1 MRGCHA
7 CRDALMCFAMNMR
20 RVALQYG
27 RGELELELPADNLT
41 VVEPRFAPG
50 LPDEAAAFVEA
61 VRAPIGTRPL
71 RELVRAHERVAIV
84 IPDHTRPL
92 PRERLLPWLFA
103 ELAHVP
109 AGNFTI
115 INGTGSHR
123 ANTPAELRE
132 MVGAA
137 VYERYRVVN
146 HDSRDPTQLSRAG
159 TTRDGRPVWM
169 NRDYVE
175 ADRRIVMG
183 FIEPHFMAGFS
194 GGYKGAFPA
203 VADLE
208 SIKHYHRAQV
218 IADPQST
225 WGVITGNPTQ
235 AQVRANGALLPVDFL
250 INVTQN
256 RRREITG
263 FFCGEVIAAH
273 DAGCAFA
280 KNTAMVACPHAFP
293 IVITSNSGFPLDQNL
308 YQTVKGMSAAAQ
320 IVAPGGL
327 ILAAAEC
334 GDGFPDHGSFK
345 SFLFSHAS
353 AQAMLDT
360 INHAAKPIE
369 DQWQVQLLALILV
382 RARVGV
388 HCRIAAD
395 EIRRAHLEPVA
406 DLAERVREELARIG
420 CDAPIAVLPEG
431 PMTIPYLA

>member
-1 MRGCHA
+1 MK
-7 CRDALMCFAMNMR
+7 
-20 RVALQYG
+20 RVVLQYG
-27 RGELELELPADNLT
+27 RTGLTLDLPATNVR
-41 VVEPRFAPG
+41 VVEPRFVPG
-50 LPDEAAAFVEA
+50 LTDEAAAFQA
-61 VRAPIGTRPL
+61 AMRRPIGRPSL
-71 RELVRAHERVAIV
+71 RETIKATDRVAIL

-103 ELAHVP
+103 ELEHVP
-109 AGNFTI
+109 AANFVI

-123 ANTPAELRE
+123 ANTPAELRQ
-132 MVGAA
+132 MVGDA
-137 VYERYRVVN
+137 VFERYRVIN
-146 HDSRDPTQLSRAG
+146 HDSRDPATLALAGHTRA
-159 TTRDGRPVWM
+159 GRPVYL
-169 NRDYVE
+169 NREYVE

-194 GGYKGAFPA
+194 GGYKGVFPA
-203 VADLE
+203 VADLD

-218 IADPQST
+218 IGDPRST
-225 WGVITGNPTQ
+225 WGNLKDNPTQ
-235 AQVRANGALLPVDFL
+235 AQVRANGALVPVDML

-256 RRREITG
+256 RQRDITG

-280 KNTAMVACPHAFP
+280 KKTAMVPCPQPFP

-320 IVAPGGL
+320 VVSDGGL

-345 SFLFSHAS
+345 RFLFEHAS

-360 INHAAKPIE
+360 INGAPEPIE

-388 HCRIAAD
+388 YSQIAPED
-395 EIRRAHLEPVA
+395 IRCAHMEPVA
-406 DLAERVREELARIG
+406 DLAARVAAELARIG
-420 CDAPIAVLPEG
+420 PDQPVAVLPEG

>member
-1 MRGCHA
+1 
-7 CRDALMCFAMNMR
+7 MR

-27 RGELELELPADNLT
+27 RGELELELPSANLT
-41 VVEPRFAPG
+41 VVEPRFTPG
-50 LPDEAAAFVEA
+50 LPDESAAFREA
-61 VRAPIGTRPL
+61 VRAPLGTRPL
-71 RELVRAHERVAIV
+71 REIVRAHERVAVV

-92 PRERLLPWLFA
+92 PRERLLPWLFQ

-109 AGNFTI
+109 AKNFTI

-137 VYERYRVVN
+137 VYEQYRVVN
-146 HDSRDPTQLSRAG
+146 HDSRHPATLVRVGASV
-159 TTRDGRPVWM
+159 DGRPISL

-194 GGYKGAFPA
+194 GGYKGVFPA

-208 SIKHYHRAQV
+208 SIKHYHRAQ
-218 IADPQST
+218 IIGDPRST
-225 WGVITGNPTQ
+225 WGVIAGNPTQ
-235 AQVRANGALLPVDFL
+235 LQVRANGALLPVDFL

-263 FFCGEVIAAH
+263 FFCGDVLRAH
-273 DAGCAFA
+273 DEGCAFA
-280 KNTAMVACPHAFP
+280 RRTAMVACPRAFP

-320 IVAPGGL
+320 VVADGGL
-327 ILAAAEC
+327 IIAAAEC
-334 GDGFPDHGSFK
+334 ADGFPEHGSFK

-353 AQAMLDT
+353 AQAMLNT
-360 INHAAKPIE
+360 INHAPEPIE

-388 HCRIAAD
+388 HSLIAPED
-395 EIRRAHLEPVA
+395 LRRAHLEPVSDIA
-406 DLAERVREELARIG
+406 SRVRAELARIG
-420 CDAPIAVLPEG
+420 PNAPIAVLPEG
-431 PMTIPYLA
+431 PMTIPYLG

>member
-1 MRGCHA
+1 MTPVNLQFGRTG
-7 CRDALMCFAMNMR
+7 L
-20 RVALQYG
+20 RVDIPSDRVTL
-27 RGELELELPADNLT
+27 
-41 VVEPRFAPG
+41 VEPRYVAG
-50 LPDEAAAFVEA
+50 LPDEEEAFRAA
-61 VRAPIGTRPL
+61 VRAPYGSRPL
-71 RELVRAHERVAIV
+71 REIVQAHERVAIL

-92 PRERLLPWLFA
+92 PRERLLPWLFE

-109 AGNFTI
+109 AENFVI

-123 ANTPAELRE
+123 ANTPEELRQ
-132 MVGAA
+132 MVGDA
-137 VYERYRVVN
+137 VLDRYSVIN
-146 HDSRDPTQLSRAG
+146 HDSRDPTTLARAG
-159 TTRDGRPVWM
+159 TTVDGRPVWF
-169 NRDYVE
+169 NRHYVE

-194 GGYKGAFPA
+194 GGYKGVFPA
-203 VADLE
+203 IADLDA
-208 SIKHYHRAQV
+208 IKHYHRAQV
-218 IADPQST
+218 IADPLST
-225 WGVITGNPTQ
+225 WGVLANNPTQ
-235 AQVRANGALLPVDFL
+235 RQVRANGALLPVDFL

-280 KNTAMVACPHAFP
+280 KQTAMVACPQSFP

-320 IVAPGGL
+320 VVSPGGL

-345 SFLFSHAS
+345 DMLFSHRS
-353 AQAMLDT
+353 APHLLET
-360 INHAAKPIE
+360 INQASEPME

-382 RARVGV
+382 RARVGI
-388 HCRIAAD
+388 HSRIQPED
-395 EIRRAHLEPVA
+395 IRRAHLEPVE
-406 DLAERVREELARIG
+406 DLASRINEELNRIG
-420 CDAPIAVLPEG
+420 RDAPIAVLPEG

>member
-1 MRGCHA
+1 MKT
-7 CRDALMCFAMNMR
+7 R

-27 RGELELELPADNLT
+27 RGELVLELPAQNLT
-41 VVEPRFAPG
+41 VVEPRFVPG
-50 LPDEAAAFVEA
+50 IADEAAGF
-61 VRAPIGTRPL
+61 RAAARVPYGTRPL
-71 RELVRAHERVAIV
+71 RELVKAHERVAIL

-92 PRERLLPWLFA
+92 PRERLLPWLFE

-109 AGNFTI
+109 AENFTI

-123 ANTPAELRE
+123 ANTPAELRQ
-132 MVGAA
+132 MVGDA

-146 HDSRDPTQLSRAG
+146 HDSRDPATLARAG
-159 TTRDGRPVWM
+159 TTHDGRPVWM
-169 NRDYVE
+169 NRAYVE

-194 GGYKGAFPA
+194 GGYKGVFPA

-208 SIKHYHRAQV
+208 AIKHYHRAQV
-218 IADPQST
+218 IGDPRST
-225 WGVITGNPTQ
+225 WGVLTGNPTQ

-250 INVTQN
+250 VNVTQN

-273 DAGCAFA
+273 NAGCAFA
-280 KNTAMVACPHAFP
+280 KQTAMVACPQAFP
-293 IVITSNSGFPLDQNL
+293 IVVTSNSGFPLDQNL

-320 IVAPGGL
+320 VVAEGGL

-360 INHAAKPIE
+360 INHAPAPIE
-369 DQWQVQLLALILV
+369 DQWQVQLLALIMV

-388 HCRIAAD
+388 YSQIAPE

-406 DLAERVREELARIG
+406 DIVARVHAELARLG
-420 CDAPIAVLPEG
+420 PDVPIAVLPEG

>member
-1 MRGCHA
+1 MK
-7 CRDALMCFAMNMR
+7 
-20 RVALQYG
+20 RVTLQYG
-27 RGELELELPADNLT
+27 RTGLELELPAANLT
-41 VVEPRFAPG
+41 VVEPRFLPG
-50 LPDEAAAFVEA
+50 LPDEAAAFREA
-61 VRAPIGTRPL
+61 VRKPFGRAPLKEIVK
-71 RELVRAHERVAIV
+71 ENDRVAIL

-92 PRERLLPWLFA
+92 PRERILPWLFA

-109 AGNFTI
+109 AKNFVI

-132 MVGAA
+132 MVGEG
-137 VYERYRVVN
+137 VFDRYRVIN
-146 HDSRDPTQLSRAG
+146 HDSRDPLSLLRAG
-159 TTRDGRPVWM
+159 TTVDDRPVWL
-169 NRDYVE
+169 NREYVQ
-175 ADRRIVMG
+175 ADRRIVLG

-194 GGYKGAFPA
+194 GGYKGVFPA

-218 IADPQST
+218 IGDPRST
-225 WGVITGNPTQ
+225 WGVIQNNPTQ

-256 RRREITG
+256 RRREVTG

-280 KNTAMVACPHAFP
+280 KKTAMVPCERAFP

-320 IVAPGGL
+320 VVSDNGL
-327 ILAAAEC
+327 IIAAAEC

-345 SFLFSHAS
+345 RFLFEHPS

-360 INHAAKPIE
+360 INNAPAPIE
-369 DQWQVQLLALILV
+369 DQWQVQLLALIMV
-382 RARVGV
+382 RSRVGV
-388 HCRIAAD
+388 YSRIAPE
-395 EIRRAHLEPVA
+395 EIRRAHLEPVSDIA
-406 DLAERVREELARIG
+406 ARVKQELERIG
-420 CDAPIAVLPEG
+420 ADQPIAVMPEG

>member
-1 MRGCHA
+1 
-7 CRDALMCFAMNMR
+7 MNTR

-27 RGELELELPADNLT
+27 RGELELELPAANLT
-41 VVEPRFAPG
+41 VVEPRFVRG
-50 LPDEAAAFVEA
+50 LPDEEAAFQAA
-61 VRAPIGTRPL
+61 VRAPIGTKPL
-71 RELVRAHERVAIV
+71 REIVRAHERIAVV

-92 PRERLLPWLFA
+92 PRERLLPWLFR

-109 AGNFTI
+109 AENFII

-132 MVGAA
+132 MVGPA
-137 VYERYRVVN
+137 VYDRYRVLN
-146 HDSRDPTQLSRAG
+146 HDSRDARTLKSAG
-159 TTRDGRPVWM
+159 TTADGRRVAM

-175 ADRRIVMG
+175 ADRRIVLG

-194 GGYKGAFPA
+194 GGYKGVFPA
-203 VADLE
+203 IADLE
-208 SIKHYHRAQV
+208 AIKHYHRAQV
-218 IADPQST
+218 IGDPRST
-225 WGVITGNPTQ
+225 WGVMAGNPTQ
-235 AQVRANGALLPVDFL
+235 AQVRVNGALLPVDFL

-273 DAGCAFA
+273 DRGCAFA
-280 KNTAMVACPHAFP
+280 KQTAMVACPRAFP

-320 IVAPGGL
+320 VVQDGGL

-345 SFLFSHAS
+345 HFLFSHQS

-360 INHAAKPIE
+360 INQAPAPIE

-388 HCRIAAD
+388 HCLIEPED
-395 EIRRAHLEPVA
+395 IRRAHLEPVP
-406 DLAERVREELARIG
+406 DLAGRVQEELARLG
-420 CDAPIAVLPEG
+420 PDAPIAVLPEG
-431 PMTIPYLA
+431 PMTIPYLG

>member
-1 MRGCHA
+1 MK
-7 CRDALMCFAMNMR
+7 
-20 RVALQYG
+20 RVMLQYG
-27 RGELELELPADNLT
+27 RTGLPVEIPSDHVT
-41 VVEPRFAPG
+41 VVEPRFVPG
-50 LPDEAAAFVEA
+50 LADEAESFRSA
-61 VRAPIGTRPL
+61 VRAPLGRPPL
-71 RELVRAHERVAIV
+71 RETIRSSDRVAIV

-92 PRERLLPWLFA
+92 PRERILPWLFA
-103 ELAHVP
+103 ELGHVP
-109 AGNFTI
+109 AGNFVI

-123 ANTPAELRE
+123 ANTPAELRQ
-132 MVGAA
+132 MVGDA
-137 VYERYRVVN
+137 VFERYRIVN
-146 HDSRDPTQLSRAG
+146 HDSRDPAQLAPAG
-159 TTRDGRPVWM
+159 VTVDGRPVSM
-169 NRDYVE
+169 NRDYVQ

-194 GGYKGAFPA
+194 GGYKGVFPA
-203 VADLE
+203 VADLAA
-208 SIKHYHRAQV
+208 IKHYHRAQV
-218 IADPQST
+218 IGDPLST
-225 WGVITGNPTQ
+225 WGVLANNPTQ
-235 AQVRANGALLPVDFL
+235 AQVRANGAMLPVDFL

-263 FFCGEVIAAH
+263 FFCGDVIAAH

-280 KNTAMVACPHAFP
+280 KRTAMVACPRAFP

-320 IVAPGGL
+320 VVSEGGL

-345 SFLFSHAS
+345 SFLFGHPS

-360 INHAAKPIE
+360 INAAPEPIE

-382 RARVGV
+382 RARVG
-388 HCRIAAD
+388 IYSTMAAD

-406 DLAERVREELARIG
+406 DLAARVKEELRRIG
-420 CDAPIAVLPEG
+420 PDQPMAVLPEG

>member
-1 MRGCHA
+1 MKTT
-7 CRDALMCFAMNMR
+7 
-20 RVALQYG
+20 RVTLQYG
-27 RGELELELPADNLT
+27 RTGLPLELPSAHVT
-41 VVEPRFAPG
+41 VVEPRFVPG
-50 LPDEAAAFVEA
+50 LPDEAAAFQA
-61 VRAPIGTRPL
+61 AMRAPIGRPPL
-71 RELVRAHERVAIV
+71 REIVKATDRVAIA

-109 AGNFTI
+109 AENFTI

-123 ANTPAELRE
+123 ANTPDELRQ
-132 MVGAA
+132 MVGDA
-137 VYERYRVVN
+137 VFGRYRIIN
-146 HDSRDPTQLSRAG
+146 HDSRDPATLARVG
-159 TTRDGRPVWM
+159 TTADGRPVWF
-169 NRDYVE
+169 NRAYAE

-194 GGYKGAFPA
+194 GGYKGVFPA
-203 VADLE
+203 VADLA

-218 IADPQST
+218 IGDPRST
-225 WGVITGNPTQ
+225 WGVLDRNPTQ

-250 INVTQN
+250 VNVTQN

-263 FFCGEVIAAH
+263 FFCGEPIAAH

-280 KNTAMVACPHAFP
+280 KKTAMVACPKAFP
-293 IVITSNSGFPLDQNL
+293 IVVTSNSGFPLDQNL

-320 IVAPGGL
+320 IVADGGL

-345 SFLFSHAS
+345 SFLFGHPS

-360 INHAAKPIE
+360 INHAKEPIE

-388 HCRIAAD
+388 FSQIAAD
-395 EIRRAHLEPVA
+395 EIRRAHLEPVP
-406 DLAERVREELARIG
+406 DLAARVAAELEKIG
-420 CDAPIAVLPEG
+420 RDAPIAVLPEG
-431 PMTIPYLA
+431 PMTIPYLG

>member
-1 MRGCHA
+1 MKT
-7 CRDALMCFAMNMR
+7 R

-27 RGELELELPADNLT
+27 RGELLLELPAENLT
-41 VVEPRFAPG
+41 VVEPRFVPG
-50 LPDEAAAFVEA
+50 IVGEAAGFRAA
-61 VRAPIGTRPL
+61 VRSPFGTRPL
-71 RELVRAHERVAIV
+71 REIVQAHERVAIL

-92 PRERLLPWLFA
+92 PRERLLPWLFE

-109 AGNFTI
+109 AENFTI

-123 ANTPAELRE
+123 ANTPAELRQ
-132 MVGAA
+132 MVGDA
-137 VYERYRVVN
+137 VFARYRVIN
-146 HDSRDPTQLSRAG
+146 HDSRDPATLARAG
-159 TTRDGRPVWM
+159 TTVDGRPVWM

-194 GGYKGAFPA
+194 GGYKGVFPA
-203 VADLE
+203 VADLAA
-208 SIKHYHRAQV
+208 IKHYHRAQV
-218 IADPQST
+218 IGDPLST
-225 WGVITGNPTQ
+225 WGVLANNPTQ

-263 FFCGEVIAAH
+263 FFCGDVIAAH
-273 DAGCAFA
+273 EAGCAFA
-280 KNTAMVACPHAFP
+280 KQTAMVACPRAFP
-293 IVITSNSGFPLDQNL
+293 IVVTSNSGFPLDQNL

-320 IVAPGGL
+320 VVAEGGL

-334 GDGFPDHGSFK
+334 GDGFPEHGSFK
-345 SFLFSHAS
+345 RFLFSHGS

-360 INHAAKPIE
+360 INRAPEPME

-388 HCRIAAD
+388 FSRIAPE

-406 DLAERVREELARIG
+406 DLAARVQAELARLG
-420 CDAPIAVLPEG
+420 PDAPIAVLPEG